1 MPEVDV
7 RLERARQALAI
18 AESADSKIAAYR
30 IAAEEIAA
38 YMEETGATQEF
49 LARNLGASPG
59 TISKILRWRRQGYPE
74 GTTPFTMAD
83 GSGPSPTQRAA
94 QSHTRTTLA
103 DPAQRRQVLDSM
115 PAETRAAV
123 AREALADPVVRSEVV
138 RSSPETAR
146 AIEQEAAEQHP
157 SRTAHRPVAVPEP
170 ELGFYAHMAG
180 PIQRLK
186 AAADEVRGQ
195 WEARVESA
203 DPTQREMAQDEL
215 ATIAASLSALVADW
229 GGVTS

>member
-83 GSGPSPTQRAA
+83 GKLWRSMPCWIATAQARARLGLVNMSMRPSPVLLISSPPVASAAPRKMPKWASRRLSDASGP
-94 QSHTRTTLA
+94 
-103 DPAQRRQVLDSM
+103 RR
-115 PAETRAAV
+115 
-123 AREALADPVVRSEVV
+123 
-138 RSSPETAR
+138 
-146 AIEQEAAEQHP
+146 
-157 SRTAHRPVAVPEP
+157 
-170 ELGFYAHMAG
+170 
-180 PIQRLK
+180 
-186 AAADEVRGQ
+186 DEVPWNPRDQ
-195 WEARVESA
+195 
-203 DPTQREMAQDEL
+203 
-215 ATIAASLSALVADW
+215 
-229 GGVTS
+229 